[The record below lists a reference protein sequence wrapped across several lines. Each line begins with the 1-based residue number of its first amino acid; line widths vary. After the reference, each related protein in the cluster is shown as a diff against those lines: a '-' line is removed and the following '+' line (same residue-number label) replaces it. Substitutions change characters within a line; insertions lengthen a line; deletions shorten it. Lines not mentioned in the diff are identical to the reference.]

1 MSAGKNL
8 HEAQRW
14 LVAAQQDLL
23 AAKALSET
31 RFYAHACFFAQ
42 QSGEKALKAL
52 WHLHDRE
59 PWGSSILRLVKEFP
73 DAPTSANF
81 DEWAHRAAVLDR
93 YYIPTR
99 YPDALPDL
107 TPNQCY
113 FKQDADSA
121 ILLAATFVEAAQKAI
136 N

>member
-1 MSAGKNL
+1 MSTGKNL

-14 LVAAQQDLL
+14 LITAQQDLL
-23 AAKALSET
+23 AAKSLSEN
-31 RFYAHACFFAQ
+31 RYYAHACFFAQ

-59 PWGSSILRLVKEFP
+59 PRGSSLVHLVTEFP
-73 DAPTSANF
+73 DASSISGT
-81 DEWAHRAAVLDR
+81 DEWIYRAAALDR

-99 YPDALPDL
+99 YPDGLPDL
-107 TPNQCY
+107 TPHQCY

-121 ILLAATFVEAAQKAI
+121 ILMAATFVEVAQKEI
-136 N
+136 G

>member
-1 MSAGKNL
+1 MSTGKNL

-14 LVAAQQDLL
+14 LITAQQDLL
-23 AAKALSET
+23 AAKSLSEN

-59 PWGSSILRLVKEFP
+59 PSGSSVLRLVTEFP
-73 DAPTSANF
+73 DSASITNF
-81 DEWAHRAAVLDR
+81 DEWVHRAATLDR

-99 YPDALPDL
+99 YPDGLPDL
-107 TPNQCY
+107 TPNQCF

-121 ILLAATFVEAAQKAI
+121 ILLAATFVEAAQKEI
-136 N
+136 S